1 MNLRF
6 FYRCL
11 KTQYRDQKFE
21 CRALNKFLLSHD
33 TVLDIGCN
41 KGSYLWTLSRAV
53 PKGKV
58 IGFEPQPLLF
68 KYLRSQTKSMFL
80 SNVQIE
86 ELAISS
92 TSSTARIFLPKSEQ
106 TSPSASLEENL
117 NETEANS
124 YIVETVSIDQYCENN
139 SYLENIRAMKIDVE
153 GHELSV
159 LKGAREIIKNNRPLI
174 VCESESRHLPNGDVA
189 EFLDLMYSLD
199 YHGFFVHPISGLMKL
214 SIFDSKIHQAQT
226 GERFWDSKNY
236 CNNFIFY
243 HKDTYF
249 SV

>member
-11 KTQYRDQKFE
+11 RTHYRDQRFE
-21 CRALNKFLLSHD
+21 CLALKKFLLPDD

-58 IGFEPQPLLF
+58 IGFEPQPMLF
-68 KYLRSQTKSMFL
+68 NYLQKQTSGLFL
-80 SNVQIE
+80 RNVKIE
-86 ELAISS
+86 GLAISNS
-92 TSSTARIFLPKSEQ
+92 SSTARIFLPISEQ

-117 NETEANS
+117 SETQANS
-124 YIVETVSIDQYCENN
+124 YIVKTISINEYCANK
-139 SYLENIRAMKIDVE
+139 SSLGNIRAMKIDVE

-159 LKGAREIIKNNRPLI
+159 IKGGSEIIKKHRPLI
-174 VCESESRHLPNGDVA
+174 VCESESRHLPNGNVA
-189 EFLDLMYSLD
+189 EFLDLIYSFD
-199 YHGFFVHPISGLMKL
+199 YNGFFVHPIYGLKNL
-214 SIFDSKIHQAQT
+214 STFAPEIHQSQT

-236 CNNFIFY
+236 CNNFIFH

-249 SV
+249 SA